1 MMQPLLPLFMS
12 LILHAILLSTTNSYT
27 VPNTVAPPP
36 ISRAT
41 QLPNQIFQWRS
52 HQIRYQVA
60 EPSNGPSK
68 GAAILIHGL
77 FVNSDHWRYTLK
89 GLADA
94 GYTAYGIDL
103 LGSGYSSKPNPADRR
118 SIELVCGESRG
129 RFGSSEGGG
138 GIAND
143 DGCLKDVP
151 LGTASGGQR
160 IASEVD
166 LRHPL
171 GSQYNFYTWAEQIS
185 DFTREIIVPSIPP
198 SSSSSK
204 VTLVSNSIGTIS
216 ALQSVL
222 DCPEL
227 YNGLFIVNPNFR
239 ELHSAEVPLSNIA
252 MPIIRS
258 VQSLL
263 RSRGQG
269 LFTALAKPDTVR
281 KILEEP
287 YFATDNLDDE
297 LVDVL
302 LTPLLTPGA
311 SDVVF
316 DTLSYSSGPL
326 PEQQLADKKFPRA
339 GSSENDGG
347 CPVWICFG
355 AEDPWTPPKRVE
367 QMEQLDTVE
376 KVVRLEGA
384 GHCPHDEVPELVN
397 PLIVKFME
405 RVR

>member
-1 MMQPLLPLFMS
+1 MLQPLLPLSLS
-12 LILHAILLSTTNSYT
+12 LILSIASLSPTASYT
-27 VPNTVAPPP
+27 VPNTVQPPP

-41 QLPNQIFQWRS
+41 QLPNQTYQWRS

-60 EPSNGPSK
+60 EPPGNGPSK
-68 GAAILIHGL
+68 GSAILIHGL

-89 GLADA
+89 GLAEA

-103 LGSGYSSKPNPADRR
+103 LGSGYSSKPSPADRR
-118 SIELVCGESRG
+118 SIELVCGESNG
-129 RFGSSEGGG
+129 RFGGGVGGDGGG
-138 GIAND
+138 L
-143 DGCLKDVP
+143 LKDIP
-151 LGTASGGQR
+151 LGTASGGER

-185 DFTREIIVPSIPP
+185 DFTREIVVPSIPQ
-198 SSSSSK
+198 SASAASSK

-216 ALQSVL
+216 ALQTIL
-222 DCPEL
+222 DCPDL
-227 YNGLFIVNPNFR
+227 YNGLFVVNPNFR
-239 ELHSAEVPLSNIA
+239 ELHSAEIPLSNLA
-252 MPIIRS
+252 MPVIRS

-263 RSRGQG
+263 RSRGQS

-287 YFATDNLDDE
+287 YYATDNLDDE

-316 DTLSYSSGPL
+316 DTLSYSAGPL
-326 PEQQLADKKFPRA
+326 PEQQLADAGFPR
-339 GSSENDGG
+339 GDGG

-367 QMEQLDTVE
+367 RMEELETVE
-376 KVVRLEGA
+376 RVVRLEGA

-397 PLIVKFME
+397 PLLVEFMD

>member
-1 MMQPLLPLFMS
+1 MKATPSPIPLSLLLSLLLHLTLLP
-12 LILHAILLSTTNSYT
+12 TTITSYT
-27 VPNTVAPPP
+27 VPNTVPPPP

-41 QLPNQIFQWRS
+41 QLPNQLFQWRS

-60 EPSNGPSK
+60 KPTGVFENKPSK

-89 GLADA
+89 GLAEA

-103 LGSGYSSKPNPADRR
+103 LGSGYSAKPSPSDRE

-129 RFGSSEGGG
+129 RFAAVGGG
-138 GIAND
+138 GD
-143 DGCLKDVP
+143 CLKDIP
-151 LGTASGGQR
+151 LGTASGGER

-171 GSQYNFYTWAEQIS
+171 RSQYNFYTWAEQIA
-185 DFTREIIVPSIPP
+185 DFTREVIVPEI

-204 VTLVSNSIGTIS
+204 VTVVANSIGTIS
-216 ALQSVL
+216 ALQSIL
-222 DCPEL
+222 DSPDL

-239 ELHSAEVPLSNIA
+239 ELHSAEIPLPNLA

-263 RSRGQG
+263 RSRGQP

-281 KILEEP
+281 QILQEP
-287 YFATDNLDDE
+287 YAVSSAIDDT

-316 DTLSYSSGPL
+316 DTLSYSAGPL
-326 PEQQLADKKFPRA
+326 PEQQLGEAGFPK
-339 GSSENDGG
+339 GEK

-367 QMEQLDTVE
+367 KMEEMESVE
-376 KVVRLEGA
+376 RVVRLEGA

-397 PLIVKFME
+397 PLLLEFME